1 MQNPDFIPL
10 TFNPRAAAAAAVK
23 KKQAKKPVHQP
34 FHFIFVN
41 LTSQFVLFI
50 CINFFFKPSKF

>member
-23 KKQAKKPVHQP
+23 KNKPK
-34 FHFIFVN
+34 N
-41 LTSQFVLFI
+41 LCTNRFTSFLLT
-50 CINFFFKPSKF
+50 